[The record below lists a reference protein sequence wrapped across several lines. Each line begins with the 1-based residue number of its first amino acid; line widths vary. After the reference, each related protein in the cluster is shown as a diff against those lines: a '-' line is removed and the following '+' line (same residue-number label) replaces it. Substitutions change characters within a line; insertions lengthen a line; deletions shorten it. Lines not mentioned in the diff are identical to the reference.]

1 MLSQNHFYN
10 ETIKRTVAVFGTVF
24 NNITIA
30 KPDNV
35 ANTVSGVER
44 VPIAYGPKSKF
55 LLRIR
60 EQPDLSETKIAIKVP
75 RMSFEITSLAYDTT
89 SKLNKL
95 NRHITWPRTDA
106 YGNISNS
113 TATQYHSTPYII
125 GFQLNIFGRNQDDV
139 LQILEQIIP
148 TFSPEY
154 TVSVKDM
161 EGPGLSAD
169 VPITLTGIGLADE
182 YEGDLIARRVI
193 IYSLEFTLKIRF
205 IGPVLTSK
213 MITLTQVTLH
223 NLSSNTAEHDRPLSS
238 TTLAGYSDHAV
249 LVETFSPEAIPPNSL
264 NITAAMADNRFNATV
279 HIRDYDTFG
288 FEGVSPVVIYKI
300 FSGSTSTNPTVCNN
314 NGAEVRYS
322 YRSVS
327 TGSGIAIFYSKT
339 PYSNS
344 ATCALNTPIEITAC
358 LPSDAVI
365 GALLNGSDPVSG
377 TTPRITPTVQSADC
391 SGGLPLLLTTL
402 NNTIDDLIIGLQ

>member
-30 KPDNV
+30 KRDNV

-60 EQPDLSETKIAIKVP
+60 EQPDLTETKIAIKVP
-75 RMSFEITSLAYDTT
+75 RMSFEISSLAYDTT

-95 NRHITWPRTDA
+95 NRHIKWPVIA
-106 YGNISNS
+106 NS
-113 TATQYHSTPYII
+113 TTTQYHSTPYVI

-193 IYSLEFTLKIRF
+193 VYSLDFTLKIRF

-213 MITLTQVTLH
+213 MITLTEVTLH
-223 NLSSNTAEHDRPLSS
+223 NLSSNRAPYDIPLS
-238 TTLAGYSDHAV
+238 TGTLPAYSDHAV
-249 LVETFSPEAIPPNSL
+249 LIETFSPEAIVSNSTI
-264 NITAAMADNRFNATV
+264 ITAAMADNRFNATV

-288 FEGVSPVVIYKI
+288 FEGS
-300 FSGSTSTNPTVCNN
+300 SNPNLHIH
-314 NGAEVRYS
+314 R
-322 YRSVS
+322 
-327 TGSGIAIFYSKT
+327 
-339 PYSNS
+339 P
-344 ATCALNTPIEITAC
+344 
-358 LPSDAVI
+358 
-365 GALLNGSDPVSG
+365 
-377 TTPRITPTVQSADC
+377 TT
-391 SGGLPLLLTTL
+391 
-402 NNTIDDLIIGLQ
+402 

>member
-30 KPDNV
+30 KRDNV

-75 RMSFEITSLAYDTT
+75 RMSFEISSLSYDTT

-95 NRHITWPRTDA
+95 NRHIRWPKTDVN
-106 YGNISNS
+106 GNIANS
-113 TATQYHSTPYII
+113 TTTQYHSTPYVI

-148 TFSPEY
+148 TFGPEY

-161 EGPGLSAD
+161 EAPGLSAD

-182 YEGDLIARRVI
+182 YEGDLASTRRVI
-193 IYSLEFTLKIRF
+193 VYSLDFTLKIRF
-205 IGPVLTSK
+205 IGPVLSSK
-213 MITLTQVTLH
+213 IISLTEVKIH
-223 NLSSNTAEHDRPLSS
+223 NLSSNTPPYDIPLSAG
-238 TTLAGYSDHAV
+238 TLPSYSDHPV
-249 LVETFSPEAIPPNSL
+249 LIETFLTPSTTP
-264 NITAAMADNRFNATV
+264 TAAMADNQFNATV

-288 FEGVSPVVIYKI
+288 FDGFE
-300 FSGSTSTNPTVCNN
+300 NPDLHDHLP
-314 NGAEVRYS
+314 
-322 YRSVS
+322 
-327 TGSGIAIFYSKT
+327 T
-339 PYSNS
+339 P
-344 ATCALNTPIEITAC
+344 
-358 LPSDAVI
+358 
-365 GALLNGSDPVSG
+365 
-377 TTPRITPTVQSADC
+377 
-391 SGGLPLLLTTL
+391 
-402 NNTIDDLIIGLQ
+402 

>member
-30 KPDNV
+30 KRDSV

-55 LLRIR
+55 LLRIL
-60 EQPDLSETKIAIKVP
+60 EQPDLTETKIAIKVP

-95 NRHITWPRTDA
+95 NRRVKWPVIA
-106 YGNISNS
+106 NS

-148 TFSPEY
+148 TFGPEY

-182 YEGDLIARRVI
+182 YEGDLASTRRVI
-193 IYSLEFTLKIRF
+193 VYSLDFTLKIRF
-205 IGPVLTSK
+205 IGPVVTSK
-213 MITLTQVTLH
+213 MITLTEVTLH
-223 NLSSNTAEHDRPLSS
+223 NLSSNRAPYDIPLS
-238 TTLAGYSDHAV
+238 TGTLPAYSDHAV
-249 LVETFSPEAIPPNSL
+249 LIETFSPQAIPQNTI
-264 NITAAMADNRFNATV
+264 ITAAMADNRFNATV

-288 FEGVSPVVIYKI
+288 FE
-300 FSGSTSTNPTVCNN
+300 NP
-314 NGAEVRYS
+314 GLH
-322 YRSVS
+322 
-327 TGSGIAIFYSKT
+327 IHPPT
-339 PYSNS
+339 P
-344 ATCALNTPIEITAC
+344 
-358 LPSDAVI
+358 
-365 GALLNGSDPVSG
+365 
-377 TTPRITPTVQSADC
+377 
-391 SGGLPLLLTTL
+391 
-402 NNTIDDLIIGLQ
+402 

>member
-30 KPDNV
+30 KKDNV

-60 EQPDLSETKIAIKVP
+60 EQPDLTETKIAIKVP
-75 RMSFEITSLAYDTT
+75 RMSFEISSLAYDTT
-89 SKLNKL
+89 SKLSKL
-95 NRHITWPRTDA
+95 NRHIKWPKTDGN
-106 YGNISNS
+106 GNITN
-113 TATQYHSTPYII
+113 TTTTTQYHSTPYVI

-148 TFSPEY
+148 TFNPEY

-182 YEGDLIARRVI
+182 YEGDLASTRRVI
-193 IYSLEFTLKIRF
+193 VYSLDFTLKIRF

-213 MITLTQVTLH
+213 IITLTEVTLH
-223 NLSSNTAEHDRPLSS
+223 NLSSNKPEHDDPLSS
-238 TTLAGYSDHAV
+238 STLSG
-249 LVETFSPEAIPPNSL
+249 LSL
-264 NITAAMADNRFNATV
+264 I
-279 HIRDYDTFG
+279 HI
-288 FEGVSPVVIYKI
+288 
-300 FSGSTSTNPTVCNN
+300 
-314 NGAEVRYS
+314 
-322 YRSVS
+322 
-327 TGSGIAIFYSKT
+327 
-339 PYSNS
+339 
-344 ATCALNTPIEITAC
+344 
-358 LPSDAVI
+358 
-365 GALLNGSDPVSG
+365 
-377 TTPRITPTVQSADC
+377 
-391 SGGLPLLLTTL
+391 
-402 NNTIDDLIIGLQ
+402 

>member
-30 KPDNV
+30 KKDSV

-60 EQPDLSETKIAIKVP
+60 EQPDLTETKIAIKVP
-75 RMSFEITSLAYDTT
+75 RMSFEISSLAYDTT
-89 SKLNKL
+89 SKLSKL
-95 NRHITWPRTDA
+95 NRHIKWPKTDVN
-106 YGNISNS
+106 GNIANS
-113 TATQYHSTPYII
+113 TTTTQYHSTPYVI

-161 EGPGLSAD
+161 EGPGISAD

-182 YEGDLIARRVI
+182 YEGDLASTRRVI
-193 IYSLEFTLKIRF
+193 VYSLDFTLKIRF

-213 MITLTQVTLH
+213 IITLTEVKIH
-223 NLSSNTAEHDRPLSS
+223 NLSSNTPPYDIPLSAG
-238 TTLAGYSDHAV
+238 TLPSFSDHPV
-249 LVETFSPEAIPPNSL
+249 LIETFPTTSP
-264 NITAAMADNRFNATV
+264 ADNQFNATV
-279 HIRDYDTFG
+279 HIRDYETYG
-288 FEGVSPVVIYKI
+288 FEGYNTDPPLHSHQ
-300 FSGSTSTNPTVCNN
+300 STP
-314 NGAEVRYS
+314 
-322 YRSVS
+322 
-327 TGSGIAIFYSKT
+327 
-339 PYSNS
+339 
-344 ATCALNTPIEITAC
+344 
-358 LPSDAVI
+358 
-365 GALLNGSDPVSG
+365 
-377 TTPRITPTVQSADC
+377 
-391 SGGLPLLLTTL
+391 
-402 NNTIDDLIIGLQ
+402 